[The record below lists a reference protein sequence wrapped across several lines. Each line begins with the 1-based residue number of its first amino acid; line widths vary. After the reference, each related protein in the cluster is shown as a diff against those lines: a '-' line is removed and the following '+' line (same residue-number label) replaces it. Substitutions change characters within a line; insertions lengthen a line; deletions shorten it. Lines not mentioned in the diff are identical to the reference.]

1 MTNRKKLT
9 LGLFGFGCVGKG
21 LYDVLNQTTGIQ
33 ANIKKICVK
42 HKEKER
48 PISMDNFTFE
58 KNILLDDKEID
69 IIIELIDNAD
79 EAFEIVRESL
89 QNGKAVVT
97 ANKKMIAD
105 HLPEILK
112 LQSKY
117 DRPILYEGASC
128 GSIPIIRNLEEYY
141 DNELLDIVDGIYNGT
156 TNYILSKMF
165 NEGRSYADVLKDA
178 QKLGFAESD
187 PTLDV
192 EGYDTKSK
200 VVINNFHAFGV
211 ISHPHELFNY
221 GIQNIS
227 INDILFAKEKN
238 LKIRLIASTKKFD
251 KAIICFVMPQFV
263 DKSNPLYFIEDEYN
277 AVMLQGV
284 FTENQLF
291 KGKGAGAFP
300 TASAVLSDISALTY
314 NYAYEYKKYYQN
326 LNFTINQSKTLK
338 VYLRFKEETSIE
350 KIKMQKIEVTYKSE
364 DYNYLIGTVN
374 LLDLINNKELENPDV
389 FIGLLSVV

>member
-1 MTNRKKLT
+1 MTTRKKLT

-21 LYDVLNQTTGIQ
+21 LFDVLNQTTGIQ

-42 HKEKER
+42 HKEKPR
-48 PISMDNFTFE
+48 PIPMENFTFD
-58 KNILLDDKEID
+58 KNDLLNDDEID

-79 EAFEIVRESL
+79 DAFDIVTKAL
-89 QNGKAVVT
+89 QKGKAVVT
-97 ANKKMIAD
+97 ANKKMLAD

-112 LQSKY
+112 LQSTCNK
-117 DRPILYEGASC
+117 PILYEGASC

-141 DNELLDIVDGIYNGT
+141 DNELLDIVEGIYNGT

-165 NEGRSYADVLKDA
+165 NENRTYADVLKDA

-187 PTLDV
+187 PKLDV

-211 ISHPHELFNY
+211 ISHPNELFNY

-251 KAIICFVMPQFV
+251 KELVCFVMPQFV
-263 DKSNPLYFIEDEYN
+263 DKNNPLYFIEDEYN

-284 FTENQLF
+284 FTENQLI

-326 LNFTINQSKTLK
+326 LKITVNQDKILK
-338 VYLRFKEETSIE
+338 VYYRYKEESSIE
-350 KIKMQKIEVTYKSE
+350 KLKIQNIDVSYKSN
-364 DYNYLIGTVN
+364 DYKYVIGEVS
-374 LLDLINNKELENPDV
+374 LKELRNNKELENPDV
-389 FIGLLSVV
+389 FIGLLSVL

>member
-1 MTNRKKLT
+1 MTIRKKLT

-42 HKEKER
+42 HEEKSRSIPME
-48 PISMDNFTFE
+48 NFTFDRNE
-58 KNILLDDKEID
+58 LLDDKEID
-69 IIIELIDNAD
+69 IIIELIDSAED
-79 EAFEIVRESL
+79 AFEIVTKAL
-89 QNGKAVVT
+89 QKGKAVVT
-97 ANKKMIAD
+97 ANKKMLAD

-112 LQSKY
+112 LQSTY
-117 DRPILYEGASC
+117 NMPILYEGASC

-141 DNELLDIVDGIYNGT
+141 DNELLDTVEGIYNGT

-165 NEGRSYADVLKDA
+165 NENRTYLEVLKDA

-187 PTLDV
+187 PKLDV
-192 EGYDTKSK
+192 EGSDTKSK

-211 ISHPHELFNY
+211 ISHPNDLFNY
-221 GIQNIS
+221 GIQHIS
-227 INDILFAKEKN
+227 IHDMLYAKEKN
-238 LKIRLIASTKKFD
+238 LKIRLIATTKKFD
-251 KAIICFVMPQFV
+251 KELVCFVMPQFV
-263 DKSNPLYFIEDEYN
+263 NKSNPLYFIEDEYN

-314 NYAYEYKKYYQN
+314 NYSYEYKKYHQH
-326 LNFTINQSKTLK
+326 LGFTINQIKTLK
-338 VYLRFKEETSIE
+338 VYFRYKEESSLN
-350 KIKMQKIEVTYKSE
+350 KIKIQNIEVSYKSE
-364 DYNYLIGTVN
+364 GFNYITGEVN
-374 LLDLINNKELENPDV
+374 INDLKNNKELENPEI
-389 FIGLLSVV
+389 FIGLLSIK

>member
-1 MTNRKKLT
+1 MTTRKKLT

-42 HKEKER
+42 HKEKPR
-48 PISMDNFTFE
+48 PIPMENFTFD
-58 KNILLDDKEID
+58 KNILLDDDEID

-79 EAFEIVRESL
+79 DAYEIITKAL
-89 QNGKAVVT
+89 QKGKSVVT
-97 ANKKMIAD
+97 ANKKMLAER
-105 HLPEILK
+105 LPELLK
-112 LQSKY
+112 LQSTYKK
-117 DRPILYEGASC
+117 PILYEGASC

-141 DNELLDIVDGIYNGT
+141 DNELLDIVEGIYNGT

-165 NEGRSYADVLKDA
+165 NESRTYSEILTDA

-192 EGYDTKSK
+192 EGLDTKSK

-211 ISHPHELFNY
+211 ISHPNDLFNY

-227 INDILFAKEKN
+227 IKDVLFAKEKN

-251 KAIICFVMPQFV
+251 KELVCFVMPQFV

-314 NYAYEYKKYYQN
+314 DYAYEYKKYYQN
-326 LNFTINQSKTLK
+326 LNFIINQNKNLK
-338 VYLRFKEETSIE
+338 VYYRYKEESSIK
-350 KIKMQKIEVTYKSE
+350 KIKLHNIEVSYKSE
-364 DYNYLIGTVN
+364 EYKYVIGDVN
-374 LLDLINNKELENPDV
+374 LQDLKNNKELENPDV
-389 FIGLLSVV
+389 FIGLISVL

>member
-42 HKEKER
+42 HKDKLR
-48 PISMDNFTFE
+48 PIAMEHFTFD
-58 KNILLDDKEID
+58 KNELLEDNEID

-79 EAFEIVRESL
+79 DAFEILEKAL
-89 QNGKAVVT
+89 QKGKAVVT
-97 ANKKMIAD
+97 ANKKMIAE
-105 HLPEILK
+105 HLPEILT

-117 DRPILYEGASC
+117 NKPILYEGASC

-141 DNELLDIVDGIYNGT
+141 DNELLDIVEGIYNGT

-165 NEGRSYADVLKDA
+165 NENRTYADVLKDA

-211 ISHPHELFNY
+211 ISHPNELFNY

-227 INDILFAKEKN
+227 IHDIRFAKEKN
-238 LKIRLIASTKKFD
+238 LKIRLLASTKKYD
-251 KAIICFVMPQFV
+251 KELVCFVMPQFV

-314 NYAYEYKKYYQN
+314 NYSYEFKKHYQN
-326 LNFTINQSKTLK
+326 LDFFINQSKKLK
-338 VYLRFKEETSIE
+338 VYFRYKEEKSIE
-350 KIKMQKIEVTYKSE
+350 AIQMQNIEVSYKSE
-364 DYNYLIGTVN
+364 DYKYVIGEVN
-374 LLDLINNKELENPDV
+374 LSNLINNKALKNPDV
-389 FIGLLSVV
+389 FIGLLSVK